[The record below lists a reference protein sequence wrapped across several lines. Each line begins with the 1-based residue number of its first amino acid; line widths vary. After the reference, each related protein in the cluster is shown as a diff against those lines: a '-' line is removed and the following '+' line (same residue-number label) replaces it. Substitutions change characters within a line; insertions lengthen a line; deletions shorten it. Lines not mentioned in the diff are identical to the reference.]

1 MGELLAKSNSS
12 YYPSFVQ
19 IHNDVRQALDEAQ
32 DIDTHLRPLASHF
45 ESMETTDFIEGR
57 YLFKPMFHVIGL
69 LYDHCRHYASA
80 SRIVVLLQE
89 ICNLVMKQA
98 SEHLEPMELFKGE
111 VDEALIKIDETLESL
126 RVFHHEYEQI
136 REKMGNKWDFSPQ
149 LVFAKWDRFMERMN
163 LIKQLFSTA
172 NTFLKLEKVEIG
184 GVKGR
189 ALSAEILQIYEEFK
203 EEFERFNNKT
213 YNPLDPKNMVTPLSQ
228 VERTRLLSPSRPSST
243 TSNTSSAVSVTSI
256 DGLLALPIKPLP
268 IATVSKR
275 CSS

>member
-19 IHNDVRQALDEAQ
+19 IHADVRQALEEAQ

-45 ESMETTDFIEGR
+45 ESMETTDFIEGKH
-57 YLFKPMFHVIGL
+57 LFKPMFHVIGL
-69 LYDHCRHYASA
+69 LYNNCQHYASA

-126 RVFHHEYEQI
+126 RVFQQDYEEM
-136 REKMGNKWDFSPQ
+136 REKMGKKWDFSPL

-163 LIKQLFSTA
+163 AIKELFATA

-203 EEFERFNNKT
+203 EEFEKFNNKT
-213 YNPLDPKNMVTPLSQ
+213 YNPLDPKNMVTLSLPL
-228 VERTRLLSPSRPSST
+228 
-243 TSNTSSAVSVTSI
+243 
-256 DGLLALPIKPLP
+256 GG
-268 IATVSKR
+268 
-275 CSS
+275 